1 MTRKWSTPARA
12 SGRLRWSVALAV
24 LGMAAA
30 VALAGCGSSAG
41 AASGGSGGSGGNA
54 PVRAMVS
61 GGGCCETPNQF
72 MFKTVFAQPSV
83 GLNVDWGPIT
93 SGGSTVLGLA
103 LSGKEDVVQVS
114 AVAVLAAVA
123 AHQPAVMI
131 ANVEQGTYIGFSVT
145 KQVADRLAG
154 QGVTPKSP
162 LRQRIQALKGLSI
175 WANNPGAR
183 DVLDNK
189 MFKDN
194 GVDPKDVKYQYGSDS
209 AGAAAW
215 KSGNVQVYECC
226 DPTVFQERPD
236 AVAWIKPGEV
246 PELMAD
252 VHLVWATTQSYAQAH
267 PDVIKKIIK
276 GMNATTTMLAAAK
289 PGTKERQ
296 NVLDIIR
303 KEDPGE
309 SAADIQSS
317 FNENWANHVTVL
329 NPIDCKTVQT
339 TIVDYNAGQ
348 PASGAKVTATPQQ
361 VVAPG
366 ALKNDC

>member
-1 MTRKWSTPARA
+1 MTSRWGSAARA
-12 SGRLRWSVALAV
+12 SGRARWSVALAV
-24 LGMAAA
+24 LGMSAA

-41 AASGGSGGSGGNA
+41 ATGSGANG

-72 MFKTVFAQPSV
+72 MFKDVFAQKDV

-114 AVAVLAAVA
+114 AQAVLAAVA
-123 AHQPAVMI
+123 AHQSAVVI
-131 ANVEQGTYIGFSVT
+131 ASVEQGTYIGFSVT
-145 KQVADRLAG
+145 KQVADKLAG
-154 QGVTPKSP
+154 EGITPRSP
-162 LRQRIQALKGLSI
+162 LKQRIQALKGLSI

-183 DVLDNK
+183 DVNDNK
-189 MFKDN
+189 MFIDN
-194 GVDPKDVKYQYGSDS
+194 GVSPKDVKYQYGSDS
-209 AGAAAW
+209 AGSAAW

-226 DPTVFQERPD
+226 DPSVFQMRPD

-267 PDVIKKIIK
+267 PDVIKKLIK

-289 PGTKERQ
+289 PGTPARQ
-296 NVLDIIR
+296 SVLSMID

-309 SAADIQSS
+309 SPADIQSS
-317 FNENWANHVTVL
+317 FNENWANHVTIL
-329 NPIDCKTVQT
+329 NPIDCKTMAT
-339 TIVDYNAGQ
+339 TIADYNAGQ
-348 PASGAKVTATPQQ
+348 PASGAKVTAKPQQ
-361 VVAPG
+361 VVASG